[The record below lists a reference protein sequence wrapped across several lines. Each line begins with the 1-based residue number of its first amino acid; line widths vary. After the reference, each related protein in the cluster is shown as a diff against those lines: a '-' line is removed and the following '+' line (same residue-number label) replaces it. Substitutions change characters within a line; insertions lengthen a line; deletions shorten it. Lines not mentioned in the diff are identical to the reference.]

1 MESKLQLLGKEYRI
15 NMKENTNIINNFI
28 QIERHDMLPN
38 VLP

>member
-28 QIERHDMLPN
+28 QIERHDILPN

>member
-1 MESKLQLLGKEYRI
+1 MKSKLQLLGKEYRI

-28 QIERHDMLPN
+28 QIERHDILPN